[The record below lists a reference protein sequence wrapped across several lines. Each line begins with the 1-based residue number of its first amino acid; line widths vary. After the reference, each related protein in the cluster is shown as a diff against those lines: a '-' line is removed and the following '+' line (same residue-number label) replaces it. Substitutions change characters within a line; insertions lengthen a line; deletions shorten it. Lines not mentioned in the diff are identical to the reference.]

1 MAMKCHE
8 LHHFQLRR
16 FAASPLR
23 RFAPAFFTR
32 SVLAGRMYRELS
44 PLISACKS
52 VLNCWMVAR
61 RLAWLSD
68 LHTETVFQQR
78 NWVYPK
84 VWPFWWGK
92 WWSTRF
98 LGPYFLCIPED
109 HLALF
114 HVQLGHNSSW
124 PWLHHSGFLAWKW
137 QTKVKP
143 SPNLGLWK
151 SLAWNLPNDLW

>member
-16 FAASPLR
+16 FAASPR
-23 RFAPAFFTR
+23 PFSPDRCWRAECTASCPHWSVPANPCWTAEWL
-32 SVLAGRMYRELS
+32 LAGW
-44 PLISACKS
+44 PGS
-52 VLNCWMVAR
+52 VTYTQKR
-61 RLAWLSD
+61 SFSKEIGSTPRFDHFDGESD
-68 LHTETVFQQR
+68 DQRDFWDPIFYVFSD
-78 NWVYPK
+78 K
-84 VWPFWWGK
+84 
-92 WWSTRF
+92 
-98 LGPYFLCIPED
+98 PED